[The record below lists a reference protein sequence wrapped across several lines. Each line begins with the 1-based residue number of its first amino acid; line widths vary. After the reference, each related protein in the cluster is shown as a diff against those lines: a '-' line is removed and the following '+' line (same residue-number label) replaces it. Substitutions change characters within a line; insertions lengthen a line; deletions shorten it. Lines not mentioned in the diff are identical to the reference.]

1 MPSRSLRRSA
11 VCALALLLASLAAP
25 ATAGAQALSRLS
37 LDSVGAVD
45 VFRGD
50 GTTGRPDASLDI
62 SSVIRIGKG
71 WSAHLR
77 PWFFKSSADDAT
89 WSRELYQAALRYEH
103 HGPLSLRVDAGYIA
117 SPLGL
122 GMLDMRAD
130 INPTI
135 QPHLSYFVPLLPFD
149 TGAPM
154 VGAITASYPLG
165 ATATASTTRWD
176 VRAALVNSAPTR
188 RSAFNSTRGN
198 PDATPVLIAGGGVTP
213 RPGLRLGVGLARGQ
227 YATSRELRDEA
238 GTRRDLQVWTVEGE
252 YAFGY
257 TKLAG
262 EWTTERFSR
271 GAVRDTASTWFG
283 QVAQTL
289 TPRWFAAARH
299 EAISAP
305 PLAVL
310 GPGAARLSFRTSE
323 GTLGY
328 RLTPEF
334 TLRASL
340 TAGRGYTTRTT
351 DRKAGVQV
359 VWSRRWW

>member
-1 MPSRSLRRSA
+1 VRRRGVRRSVAAGLAA
-11 VCALALLLASLAAP
+11 VVVFAVTARPAHAQSLARV
-25 ATAGAQALSRLS
+25 SV
-37 LDSVGAVD
+37 DSVSAID
-45 VFRGD
+45 LFRGD
-50 GTTGRPDASLDI
+50 GTTGRPDASVDI
-62 SSVIRIGKG
+62 SSVIRIGGG

-77 PWFFKSSADDAT
+77 PWFFKSAADGST

-103 HGPLSLRVDAGYIA
+103 HGAVSLRVDAGYIA

-130 INPTI
+130 MNPTI

-165 ATATASTTRWD
+165 ATATVSTTRWD
-176 VRAALVNSAPTR
+176 ARAALVNSAPTR
-188 RSAFNSTRGN
+188 RSAFNAARGN
-198 PDATPVLIAGGGVTP
+198 PDPTPVLIAGGGVTP
-213 RPGLRLGVGLARGQ
+213 RPGLRLGAAFARGQ
-227 YATSRELRDEA
+227 YATAREVAEPA
-238 GTRRDLQVWTVEGE
+238 GSRRDLQMWTVEGE

-262 EWTTERFSR
+262 EWTTERFAR
-271 GAVRDTASTWFG
+271 GATRDTASTWFA

-305 PLAVL
+305 PLAVA
-310 GPGAARLSFRTSE
+310 GAGAPRLSFRTSE
-323 GTLGY
+323 GTAGY
-328 RLTPEF
+328 RLTPEL
-334 TLRASL
+334 TLRASVTL
-340 TAGRGYTTRTT
+340 SRWYTARTS